1 MSDQRPEWMPSI
13 WSVERLCG
21 GISELEPFVSVEM
34 RRTGLR
40 AQIAVLEGED
50 AHMVLFHGGYYN
62 DENREHRNFMLAKL
76 RKEIGE

>member
-13 WSVERLCG
+13 WSVDRLCG

-40 AQIAVLEGED
+40 AQIAVLEEER
-50 AHMVLFHGGYYN
+50 AHMIGYYIRSRHMKWRL
-62 DENREHRNFMLAKL
+62 EKLAAL
-76 RKEIGE
+76 RKELNDE